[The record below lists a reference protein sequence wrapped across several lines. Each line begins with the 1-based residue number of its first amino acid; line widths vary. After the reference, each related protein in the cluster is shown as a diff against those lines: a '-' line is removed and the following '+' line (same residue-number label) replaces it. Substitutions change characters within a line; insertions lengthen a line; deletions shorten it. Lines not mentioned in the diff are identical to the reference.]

1 MKKILLPVLLLLV
14 LNGCQSASFSTGSRT
29 APPPKPSLQELAGA
43 LPVAQVVSTAEGIL
57 KISYPQESLFSSG
70 AVLPFAGGAEAL
82 DPLAALLRDYPQI
95 TWEANVRAATA
106 HDADYDLALARKR
119 SELLQRYLRNSGVAA
134 GQVTWKE
141 SSEEGI
147 PLELIQRLP
156 VQLPPAASSSG
167 AKP

>member
-1 MKKILLPVLLLLV
+1 MKKILLPVLLLLI
-14 LNGCQSASFSTGSRT
+14 LNGCQSAPSPTVTRP
-29 APPPKPSLQELAGA
+29 APPPKPSLQELASA

-57 KISYPQESLFSSG
+57 RITYPQESLFSSG

-95 TWEANVRAATA
+95 TWAANVRAATA
-106 HDADYDLALARKR
+106 HGADYDLALARKR

-141 SSEEGI
+141 SRGEGI
-147 PLELIQRLP
+147 PLELTQLLP
-156 VQLPPAASSSG
+156 VQPPPASSSG